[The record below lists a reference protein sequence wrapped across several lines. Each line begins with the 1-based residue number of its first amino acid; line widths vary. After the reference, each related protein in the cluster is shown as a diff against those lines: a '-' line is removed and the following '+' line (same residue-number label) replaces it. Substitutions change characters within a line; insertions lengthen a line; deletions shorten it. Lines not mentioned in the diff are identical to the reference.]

1 MRIAVSL
8 AMATTALM
16 WGAGARAQ
24 QPIDPYQPEPA
35 VAPGPPPGFIPPAPP
50 AVLPPPPAPAARP
63 APAAQPIDPYSA
75 YPAPPAYGYQ
85 SPQGGPAVVA
95 SPPAYERGYYL
106 YSTPGAPPVYY
117 APPPTQFRPSC
128 PNYCGCAYGCQPLRL
143 RAAKRKWDGVRRF
156 SLGAHFG
163 FMSLDQKV
171 GGNAVVLGGAGFQ
184 LRLRSS
190 GHFGF
195 EASQSFLTAS
205 YYHGAYERDSY
216 PFQLSLMFYL
226 FPNRDAHHLNFYAL
240 AGVGLMGDNVSLYN
254 ENGRK
259 VTQDFT
265 EYEVHAGGGAEL
277 RFKWFGIEADARYVK
292 LWRDD
297 SSTPAS
303 YYAGQSGAP
312 VQNSG
317 QGVQGNIYLSIWF

>member
-16 WGAGARAQ
+16 WVGAAHAQ
-24 QPIDPYQPEPA
+24 QTIDPYQPEPA

-50 AVLPPPPAPAARP
+50 AVLPAPPAPAA
-63 APAAQPIDPYSA
+63 AVAQPMDPYGA

-85 SPQGGPAVVA
+85 APQNGPAVVA
-95 SPPAYERGYYL
+95 SPPSYERGYYL

-117 APPPTQFRPSC
+117 APPPTQFRASC
-128 PNYCGCAYGCQPLRL
+128 NAYCGCNCCQYGCQPLRL
-143 RAAKRKWDGVRRF
+143 RAKSKWDGVRRF

-171 GGNAVVLGGAGFQ
+171 GNSAVTLGGAGFQ
-184 LRLRSS
+184 LRIRTA

-205 YYHGAYERDSY
+205 YWNGAYQRDSY

-240 AGVGLMGDNVSLYN
+240 GGVGLMGDDVTVYD
-254 ENGRK
+254 ENRRK
-259 VTQDFT
+259 VTQSFT

-303 YYAGQSGAP
+303 YYANVKGAP
-312 VQNSG
+312 VQSSG

>member
-1 MRIAVSL
+1 MRIAVTL

-16 WGAGARAQ
+16 WGATASAQ
-24 QPIDPYQPEPA
+24 APIDPYQPEPA
-35 VAPGPPPGFIPPAPP
+35 VAPGPPPGFIPPAP
-50 AVLPPPPAPAARP
+50 AVIPPAP
-63 APAAQPIDPYSA
+63 PAAVAAPMDPYSA

-85 SPQGGPAVVA
+85 APQTGPAVVP

-128 PNYCGCAYGCQPLRL
+128 SSYCGCSCCQPNCQALRL
-143 RAAKRKWDGVRRF
+143 RQPKRKWDGVRRF

-171 GGNAVVLGGAGFQ
+171 GNQAVVMGGAGFQ
-184 LRLRSS
+184 LRLRSA

-205 YYHGAYERDSY
+205 FYNGAFSRNSY

-226 FPNRDAHHLNFYAL
+226 FPNRDAHHFNIYAL
-240 AGVGLMGDNVSLYN
+240 AGVGIMGDDVSLYD
-254 ENGRK
+254 ENQRK
-259 VTQDFT
+259 VTQSFT
-265 EYEVHAGGGAEL
+265 EYDVHAGGGAEL

-297 SSTPAS
+297 SSTPAA

-312 VQNSG
+312 VQSSG
-317 QGVQGNIYLSIWF
+317 QGVQGSIYLSIWF